1 MSVCLLKAPKRSLMQ
16 HKTLVNIVSSAKPSN
31 VLSGEN
37 HTCSREIIKCCPAVL
52 CAVFL
57 FYGRGLGP
65 SNNKK

>member
-37 HTCSREIIKCCPAVL
+37 HTCSREIIKCCPSIVHSSIVL
-52 CAVFL
+52 TKVVTYAA
-57 FYGRGLGP
+57 
-65 SNNKK
+65 N